1 MLVRQREKI
10 QGLPRQGGLVHM
22 AVGLHAPV
30 AGNLRPVAGCELG
43 WAQAGIRKAGRRD
56 LLLIRLAD
64 RTSVA
69 GVFTRNRFCAA
80 PVQICRT
87 HLSSGRPIR
96 ALLINSGCANAG
108 TGASGLADARR
119 TCEAVASLLGCE
131 PAQVLPFST
140 GVIMEPLPV
149 QAIVDA
155 LPQAVARLDP
165 SAWMEAA
172 EAIMTTDTVPKA
184 ASRRWELGGSGVTAT
199 GIAKGAGMIRPNMAT
214 LLAFVVTDAAVTPGV
229 LSEITRRVADASFNR
244 ITVDGDTS
252 TNDSFVIA
260 ATGQSGGPP
269 ITSAGDPRCGHLE
282 GAISDLAQELAL
294 AIVRDGEG
302 ASKFIRILVEGARSE
317 REASTVAYA
326 VAHSPLVKT
335 AMFASDPNLG
345 RILSAVGASGIE
357 DLDPARVQLCLNGV
371 WVARD
376 GARHPDYREEDG
388 QRAMREAEIL
398 VRVVLGRG
406 GATASVWTCD
416 LSHGYVSINAD
427 YRS

>member
-1 MLVRQREKI
+1 
-10 QGLPRQGGLVHM
+10 M

-30 AGNLRPVAGCELG
+30 ARCLQPVAGCELG
-43 WAQAGIRKAGRRD
+43 WAQAGIRKAGRKD

-64 RTSVA
+64 RAAAA

-80 PVQICRT
+80 PVQVCRA
-87 HLSSGRPIR
+87 HLGAGVPIR
-96 ALLINSGCANAG
+96 ALLINTGCANAG
-108 TGASGLADARR
+108 TGAAGVADALR
-119 TCEAVASLLGCE
+119 TCEAAARLIGCE

-165 SAWMEAA
+165 AAWLEAA
-172 EAIMTTDTVPKA
+172 ETIMTTDTVPKA
-184 ASRRWELGGSGVTAT
+184 VSRSCDLGGAIERAIG
-199 GIAKGAGMIRPNMAT
+199 
-214 LLAFVVTDAAVTPGV
+214 
-229 LSEITRRVADASFNR
+229 EVA
-244 ITVDGDTS
+244 
-252 TNDSFVIA
+252 
-260 ATGQSGGPP
+260 
-269 ITSAGDPRCGHLE
+269 H
-282 GAISDLAQELAL
+282 ELAL

-302 ASKFIRILVEGARSE
+302 ASKFIRITVENARS
-317 REASTVAYA
+317 RHEASTVAYA

-357 DLDPARVQLCLNGV
+357 DLDPSAVQLYLNDV

-376 GARHPDYREEDG
+376 GARHPDYREQDG
-388 QRAMREAEIL
+388 QHAMRGAEIL
-398 VRVVLGRG
+398 VRIVLGRG
-406 GATASVWTCD
+406 SAAASVWTCD
-416 LSHGYVSINAD
+416 LSHQYVSINAD

>member
-1 MLVRQREKI
+1 
-10 QGLPRQGGLVHM
+10 M

-30 AGNLRPVAGCELG
+30 AGSLRPVAGCELG
-43 WAQAGIRKAGRRD
+43 WAQAGIRKAGRKD

-64 RTSVA
+64 GAAAA

-80 PVQICRT
+80 PVQVCRE
-87 HLSSGRPIR
+87 HLGAGLPIR
-96 ALLINSGCANAG
+96 ALLVNSGCANAG
-108 TGASGLADARR
+108 TGADGMAGALR
-119 TCEAVASLLGCE
+119 TCEAVARLIGCE

-149 QAIVDA
+149 QAIVEA

-165 SAWMEAA
+165 AAWLEAA
-172 EAIMTTDTVPKA
+172 ETIMTTDTVPKA
-184 ASRRWELGGSGVTAT
+184 VSRGCDLGGAPVTVT
-199 GIAKGAGMIRPNMAT
+199 GIAKGAGMIRPDMAT
-214 LLAFVVTDAAVTPGV
+214 LLAFVVTDAAVAPAI
-229 LSEITRRVADASFNR
+229 LPQLTRRAADQSFNR

-252 TNDSFVIA
+252 TNDSFVVV
-260 ATGQSGGPP
+260 ATGRGPAQP
-269 ITSAGDPRCGHLE
+269 VTSLEDPRCARLE
-282 GAISDLAQELAL
+282 RAIGDVAQELAL

-302 ASKFIRILVEGARSE
+302 ATKFIRITVEQARSE

-357 DLDPARVQLCLNGV
+357 DLDPSTVQLYLNEV

-376 GARHPDYREEDG
+376 GARHPDYREQDG

-398 VRVVLGRG
+398 VRIVVGRG
-406 GATASVWTCD
+406 SASASVWTCD
-416 LSHGYVSINAD
+416 LSHQYVSINAD